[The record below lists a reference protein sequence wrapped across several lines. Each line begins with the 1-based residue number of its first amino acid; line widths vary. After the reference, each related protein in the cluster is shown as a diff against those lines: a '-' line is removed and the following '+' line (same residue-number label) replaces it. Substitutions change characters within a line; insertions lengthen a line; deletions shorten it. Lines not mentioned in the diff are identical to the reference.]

1 MDLTV
6 KKQITVTAINGT
18 DTKKLIKTSSNL
30 KMEGKILYFDG
41 KTVRELL
48 DEENLHDYSIGKIE
62 ITNAPEDKED
72 VENHTPSD
80 EELEEMEE
88 LAEKEDYF
96 NGKGRL

>member
-6 KKQITVTAINGT
+6 KKQITVTAIKGT
-18 DTKKLIKTSSNL
+18 DTKKLVRTSSDL
-30 KMEGKILYFDG
+30 KMKGKTLYFDG
-41 KTVRELL
+41 KTARELL
-48 DEENLHDYSIGKIE
+48 DEEGLHDYNIE
-62 ITNAPEDKED
+62 DIKVANVKEKEND
-72 VENHTPSD
+72 ENHTPSD

>member
-18 DTKKLIKTSSNL
+18 DTKKLTKISSNL
-30 KMEGKILYFDG
+30 EMKGSVLYFDG

-48 DEENLHDYSIGKIE
+48 DEEGLHDYNIE
-62 ITNAPEDKED
+62 DIKVANVKEKEND
-72 VENHTPSD
+72 ENHTPSD
-80 EELEEMEE
+80 EETEEMEE
-88 LAEKEDYF
+88 LAQKEEWF